1 MAIDDPSTRI
11 RDLSDQILTLSTELN
26 RLLRLNADTLHQV
39 PADLDPPLPVPP
51 VPPAPPVPPEPSSE
65 SFSVGSRV
73 QILNRYRGLQGQ
85 QGTVT
90 RVTRVFIY
98 LRLDSGRSTS
108 RQRSNL
114 RILSNPQ

>member
-1 MAIDDPSTRI
+1 MVVDARSRRIEALSSQIVALSAELHNLLLSEDDT
-11 RDLSDQILTLSTELN
+11 
-26 RLLRLNADTLHQV
+26 
-39 PADLDPPLPVPP
+39 PV
-51 VPPAPPVPPEPSSE
+51 PVPPEPPAVPVPPVAPPSSDT
-65 SFSVGSRV
+65 FVVGSRV
-73 QILNRYRGLQGQ
+73 QILNRYRGLQGS

-114 RILSNPQ
+114 RILSNPSQ

>member
-1 MAIDDPSTRI
+1 MAIDDHSRRI
-11 RDLSDQILTLSTELN
+11 QDLSDQILTLSTELN
-26 RLLRLNADTLHQV
+26 RLLRLDTANLHQV
-39 PADLDPPLPVPP
+39 PPEADPPLPVPP
-51 VPPAPPVPPEPSSE
+51 VPPSPPPET
-65 SFSVGSRV
+65 FSVGSRV